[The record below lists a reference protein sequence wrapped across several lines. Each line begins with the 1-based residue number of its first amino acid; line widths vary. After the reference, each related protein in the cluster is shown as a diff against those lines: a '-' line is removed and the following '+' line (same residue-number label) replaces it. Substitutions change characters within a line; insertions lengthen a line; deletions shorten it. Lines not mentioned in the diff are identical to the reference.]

1 MRTIKFRAWDKDN
14 GMIDGQYL
22 NCEKLQLN
30 NVFKQ
35 DWKWMQFTG
44 LKDKNGKEIYEGD
57 ILQSYPSKDVIFVV
71 GYGEN
76 KDDNG
81 FGFNLK
87 SLRAK
92 SIYNFDMSVK
102 KMEVIGNIYEN
113 KELLKVDGEE

>member
-1 MRTIKFRAWDKDN
+1 MRTIKFRVWDKVSERMLYDC
-14 GMIDGQYL
+14 GMAVQGNTIIS
-22 NCEKLQLN
+22 EISIP
-30 NVFKQ
+30 
-35 DWKWMQFTG
+35 MQFTG

-113 KELLKVDGEE
+113 KELLKGDGEE